1 VAIADLDP
9 LDQARRLQ
17 RGHHRNRLRVS
28 PSPNVFD
35 AFDGEPVAALH
46 RAYDITGG
54 HDVDP
59 RNRLRAFDQHRSSNL
74 PIGTQVCST
83 EFGSREAIR

>member
-1 VAIADLDP
+1 MADLDP
-9 LDQARRLQ
+9 LDRARRLQ
-17 RGHHRNRLRVS
+17 RGDHRNWLRVS
-28 PSPNVFD
+28 SSQDVFD

-59 RNRLRAFDQHRSSNL
+59 RNRLPAFDQHSSSNL

-83 EFGSREAIR
+83 EFTSREAIR